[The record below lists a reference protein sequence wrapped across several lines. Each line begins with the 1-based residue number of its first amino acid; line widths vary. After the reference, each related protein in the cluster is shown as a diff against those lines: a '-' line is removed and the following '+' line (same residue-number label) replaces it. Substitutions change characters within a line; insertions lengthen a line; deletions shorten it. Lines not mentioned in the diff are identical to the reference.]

1 MNPTQITLICAV
13 VGAIV
18 GILSMLGSWSTNR
31 FYYGKLTGTV
41 EGHTRDIAE
50 VKAEQVRMRDDIVI
64 NSKDI
69 ATLQGQQLNGAPVAG
84 KHHH

>member
-1 MNPTQITLICAV
+1 MTPTQITLICAV

-18 GILSMLGSWSTNR
+18 GILSVLGSWSTNR

-50 VKAEQVRMRDDIVI
+50 VKAEQVRMRDDIGL

-69 ATLQGQQLNGAPVAG
+69 AVLQGQQLNGAAAG